1 MILQA
6 LFSLCPGAK
15 WRWVGTDYN
24 DIEWF
29 DEEIQ
34 KPTLE
39 QLEAEAQRLLIEKTN
54 NQYKNKRAVE
64 YPASTDFFDAMYWAS
79 KGDNTK
85 LEAYYAACEA
95 VKLKYP
101 KVS

>member
-1 MILQA
+1 MILKA
-6 LFSLCPGAK
+6 LFSLCPNAK
-15 WRWVGTDYN
+15 WRWSGTDYN
-24 DIEWF
+24 DIEWL

-39 QLEAEAQRLLIEKTN
+39 ELETEAQRLSIERIN
-54 NQYKNKRAVE
+54 NQYKNKRALE
-64 YPASTDFFDAMYWAS
+64 YPQLTDLADAMYWAS
-79 KGDNTK
+79 QGDNSK

-101 KVS
+101 KAS